1 MYGCTGLLAF
11 VGDLAV
17 VEIGSSGCGCIL
29 LECALVAWGFVGC
42 DVRFV
47 DLVWVVEGEGS
58 EFVFV

>member
-17 VEIGSSGCGCIL
+17 VEIGSGCGCIL
-29 LECALVAWGFVGC
+29 LECALVAWFVGC

>member
-1 MYGCTGLLAF
+1 MYGHTRLLAF

-17 VEIGSSGCGCIL
+17 VKISSGCGCIL
-29 LECALVAWGFVGC
+29 LECVLVAWFVGC

-47 DLVWVVEGEGS
+47 DLVWVVAEEGS